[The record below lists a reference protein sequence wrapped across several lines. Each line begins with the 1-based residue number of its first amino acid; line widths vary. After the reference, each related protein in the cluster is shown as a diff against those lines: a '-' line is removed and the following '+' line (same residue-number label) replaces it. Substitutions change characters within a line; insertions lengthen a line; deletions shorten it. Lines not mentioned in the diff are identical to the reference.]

1 MIRRY
6 TMSKSERQAKILD
19 IIKRNVVETQDDLV
33 AELQKQGYKATQAT
47 VSRDIK
53 ELHLVKSNVD
63 DRSRYTVMERAVG
76 NDIFQDAKMKAIF
89 REVTKEVL
97 CVNNFIV
104 VKSKSGMANTAAALL
119 DDGVEDSNKAGTIA
133 GDDTVFVMML
143 SNESASRLANS
154 LKELLTNA

>member
-1 MIRRY
+1 
-6 TMSKSERQAKILD
+6 MSKSERQAKILD

-119 DDGVEDSNKAGTIA
+119 DDGVEDSKKAGTIA

>member
-1 MIRRY
+1 
-6 TMSKSERQAKILD
+6 MSKSERQAKILD

-89 REVTKEVL
+89 REVTKEVI